1 MQNLIAARQRMLETK
16 TKLDIESEAF
26 KKEVI
31 LARKTYSAQA
41 VARAAGCTRQ
51 HIYGICDK

>member
-1 MQNLIAARQRMLETK
+1 MLETK
-16 TKLDIESEAF
+16 TTLDLESEAF

-31 LARKTYSAQA
+31 LARKTFSAQA

-51 HIYGICDK
+51 HIYGICDKVEE

>member
-1 MQNLIAARQRMLETK
+1 MQNLIAARQRMLEAK
-16 TKLDIESEAF
+16 AKLDIESEAF
-26 KKEVI
+26 KTEVI